1 MSVFDT
7 FGEEIAA
14 GLPEHRALA
23 ESRMRDTCIVEY
35 RTGRQVQN
43 ESTGREEDEYATRFL
58 SPCRIKDQGYAD
70 SGADVGGRREAI
82 GTTMV
87 HLPWDVA
94 EVQQNDRIT
103 ITAISP
109 TTAARHLGKRF
120 YIGTDH
126 DRSDA
131 TATRLVVK
139 EDPWQST

>member
-14 GLPEHRALA
+14 GLPQHRALA
-23 ESRMRDTCIVEY
+23 TSRMRDTCVVER
-35 RTGRQVQN
+35 RTGRKVQN
-43 ESTGREEDEYATRFL
+43 EDTGVEDDEWATRFV
-58 SPCRIKDQGYAD
+58 SQCRIKDQGYAD
-70 SGADVGGRREAI
+70 SASEVGGRRDAI

-94 EVQQNDRIT
+94 DVFQNDRIT
-103 ITAISP
+103 ITAVSP
-109 TTAARHLGKRF
+109 TTATRHLGKRF
-120 YIGTDH
+120 YVGTDH

-139 EDPWQST
+139 EDPWQSQ